1 MSLANPTHRRRLAV
15 RSIPFTCAEKLP
27 WPTEMRSKQWP
38 SFRSCSTI
46 AEWPL
51 LPSQCA
57 IADMQ

>member
-1 MSLANPTHRRRLAV
+1 
-15 RSIPFTCAEKLP
+15 
-27 WPTEMRSKQWP
+27 MRSKQWP